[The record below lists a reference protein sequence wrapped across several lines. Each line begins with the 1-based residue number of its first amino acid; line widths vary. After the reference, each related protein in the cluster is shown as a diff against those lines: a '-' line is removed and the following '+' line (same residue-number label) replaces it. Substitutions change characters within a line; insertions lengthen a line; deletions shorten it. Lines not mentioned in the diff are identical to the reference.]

1 MNAKIS
7 DFGMA
12 KLFRKDE
19 LEANTS
25 RIFGIH
31 GYIPPE
37 YIKKGIYSTKY
48 DFYSFGVLL
57 LQMMSGRRSTCYY
70 GPNESLHLLQ
80 YAYLS
85 WKEDKGREC
94 IDPSLDDSSSSCKL
108 SRCLKVALLCV
119 QENLG
124 ARPTMLE
131 VYSMLKIDIEPFPT
145 PTKMAFSRHGSVEAY
160 LHRSKEVV
168 QLVMHKF
175 PIATPMKMQA
185 QNRRH

>member
-25 RIFGIH
+25 RIFGTQ
-31 GYIPPE
+31 YILYE
-37 YIKKGIYSTKY
+37 
-48 DFYSFGVLL
+48 VRL
-57 LQMMSGRRSTCYY
+57 LQLRGSTFT
-70 GPNESLHLLQ
+70 NDEWKEEHMLLWSERKLAPLAICKIA
-80 YAYLS
+80 AYLS
-85 WKEDKGREC
+85 RKEDKGREC

-108 SRCLKVALLCV
+108 SRRLKVALLCV
-119 QENLG
+119 QENPG

-131 VYSMLKIDIEPFPT
+131 VYSMLKIDIGPFPT